1 MKVLQV
7 HNHYQHQ
14 GGEHVVF
21 EAEARLLQVHG
32 QEVFQFTR
40 DNSTVGQLHQLQ
52 LAQRTLWNQE
62 VYRELRALIRRK
74 RPSVMHVHNT
84 LPLISPA
91 AYYAAQAEGVP
102 VVQTLHNYRLVCPS
116 GVLFRD
122 GHVCELC
129 VGKRIPWPGVR
140 HACYRGSR
148 AASAGVAAMLA
159 THTMIGTW
167 QRQVNVFVALTE
179 FSRQKF
185 TAGGIP
191 AEKIMVKPNF
201 VEGDDGRGSHAGGF
215 ALFVGRLSAEKGV
228 ETLLDAWSA
237 IRDPIP
243 LKIVGGG
250 PLEAE
255 LRTRS
260 GVGSVVHFLGT
271 QPPSRVRELMRDAW
285 ILIVPSRCYEGA
297 LPLVVLEAFSAGL
310 PVVASDLGSFSAG
323 IEHERTG
330 LLFRP
335 GDAGDL
341 GRKVAWAASKPEA
354 MLAIGQQARRVYEE
368 CYTADKNYDQLMEIY
383 SAASL
388 KPVGGSRR

>member
-1 MKVLQV
+1 MKILQV

-21 EAEARLLQVHG
+21 EAEARLLQDHG
-32 QEVFQFTR
+32 HEVLRFTR
-40 DNSTVGQLHQLQ
+40 DNSTVGQLRQLQ
-52 LAQRTLWNQE
+52 LVQRTLWNQE
-62 VYRELRALIRRK
+62 VFRELRALIRK
-74 RPSVMHVHNT
+74 TRPSVMHVHNT

-91 AYYAAQAEGVP
+91 AYYAAQKEGVP

-129 VGKRIPWPGVR
+129 VGRRIPWPGVV

-159 THTMIGTW
+159 SHTVIGTW
-167 QRQVNVFVALTE
+167 ERQVNVFVALTE
-179 FSRQKF
+179 FARQKF
-185 TAGGIP
+185 MAGGIP
-191 AEKIMVKPNF
+191 EGKIMVKPNF

-215 ALFVGRLSAEKGV
+215 ALFVGRLSPEKGL
-228 ETLLDAWSA
+228 ETLLDAWST
-237 IRDPIP
+237 IRDPRP
-243 LKIVGGG
+243 LKIVGAG
-250 PLEAE
+250 PLEAK
-255 LRTRS
+255 LRARS
-260 GVGSVVHFLGT
+260 EGGSVVHFLGT
-271 QPPSRVRELMRDAW
+271 QPPLRVRELMRDAW

-335 GDAGDL
+335 GDSADL
-341 GRKVAWAASKPEA
+341 GRKVSWAGSNPEA
-354 MLAIGQQARRVYEE
+354 MLAIGLQARRVYEE
-368 CYTADKNYDQLMEIY
+368 SYTAGRNYDQLMAIY

-388 KPVGGSRR
+388 KPVAGS